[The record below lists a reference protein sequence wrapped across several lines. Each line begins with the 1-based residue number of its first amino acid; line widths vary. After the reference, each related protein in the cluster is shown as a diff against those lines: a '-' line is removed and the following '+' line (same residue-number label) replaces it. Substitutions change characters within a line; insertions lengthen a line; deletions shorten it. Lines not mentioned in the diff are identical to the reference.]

1 MNRWSISTTRPARMG
16 RPMGCHSGAIDAR
29 SPTRRHIGRGLRPS
43 LGCAV
48 LLGALPTAL
57 QRDETNGTTE
67 GGHVTDVD
75 PEAFVAERADSTA
88 RTAHDVGGGLE
99 PDLELVKESA
109 AAGTQN
115 SGSP

>member
-1 MNRWSISTTRPARMG
+1 M
-16 RPMGCHSGAIDAR
+16 
-29 SPTRRHIGRGLRPS
+29 
-43 LGCAV
+43 
-48 LLGALPTAL
+48 
-57 QRDETNGTTE
+57 
-67 GGHVTDVD
+67 
-75 PEAFVAERADSTA
+75 AERADSTA